1 MSTGVGNVPLIT
13 LNDGNRIPQLGFGVF
28 QIPPD
33 ETATAVR
40 HACEAG
46 YRHIDTAQMY
56 GNEQG
61 VGQGIRESGL
71 DRSEVF
77 VTSKL
82 NNGFHRPDDA
92 RRAFDET
99 LAELGSDYVDL
110 FLIHWPLPTLYDGD
124 FVSTWQTLEE
134 FKADGRARSIGV
146 SNFQIHH
153 LQELARETATTPA
166 VNQIEV
172 HPYFANDAV
181 RAYGERVGLRGTVLL
196 APEGIN
202 LFLSGQRRQLDE
214 FLDWLGDHE
223 PLLHGMSGKW
233 SLSDSPA
240 FARFKVKCKR
250 EIISF
255 RDASCSPLTRS
266 AEAIAPKT
274 LRDWIRRGCDD
285 EGKPLLLLDTRN
297 REEVDWGTF
306 RGAKVLDIDC
316 FTDLPDAVAQR
327 SAGWSGRRIVSFCTG
342 GIRCEKAA
350 LWLADHGFDDVLQL
364 QDGILGYFEQVG
376 GEGFDGAC
384 FVFDERVAL
393 QADLTPVSP
402 GAGMTDEPSTC

>member
-1 MSTGVGNVPLIT
+1 MIDSASISNL
-13 LNDGNRIPQLGFGVF
+13 
-28 QIPPD
+28 
-33 ETATAVR
+33 AA
-40 HACEAG
+40 
-46 YRHIDTAQMY
+46 YRFVAL
-56 GNEQG
+56 EQ
-61 VGQGIRESGL
+61 V
-71 DRSEVF
+71 
-77 VTSKL
+77 
-82 NNGFHRPDDA
+82 
-92 RRAFDET
+92 ET
-99 LAELGSDYVDL
+99 LA
-110 FLIHWPLPTLYDGD
+110 
-124 FVSTWQTLEE
+124 
-134 FKADGRARSIGV
+134 
-146 SNFQIHH
+146 
-153 LQELARETATTPA
+153 
-166 VNQIEV
+166 
-172 HPYFANDAV
+172 DAV